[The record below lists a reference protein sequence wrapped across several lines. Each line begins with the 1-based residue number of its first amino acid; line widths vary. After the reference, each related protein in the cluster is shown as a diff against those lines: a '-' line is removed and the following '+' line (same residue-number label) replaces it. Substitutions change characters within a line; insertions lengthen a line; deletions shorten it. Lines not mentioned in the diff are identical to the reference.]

1 MKYILTSACGH
12 LCLWAEKEMVYA
24 LSSWSFLR
32 RYSSR
37 DVHSE
42 ETWCFRAFCQTTVR
56 RQRCY
61 VFCNRTGCLF
71 WVCLMLSMVAS
82 KSVTLK
88 RDVSKHSMKEQ
99 YFIMGPLALLIHV
112 DALFSFWMGN
122 QGSKQNSSPSYA
134 VDLFSLGWLVEIDTL
149 IYFGWKGSLD
159 EWLRDR

>member
-1 MKYILTSACGH
+1 MRRENRARVKLHQVRQQLQGNETKLFLRLLCKRMKYILTSACGH

-42 ETWCFRAFCQTTVR
+42 ETWCFRALCQITVR

-61 VFCNRTGCLF
+61 IFCNRTSCLF
-71 WVCLMLSMVAS
+71 WVCLMLSMLGS

-99 YFIMGPLALLIHV
+99 YFIMGSLALLIHV
-112 DALFSFWMGN
+112 DALF
-122 QGSKQNSSPSYA
+122 
-134 VDLFSLGWLVEIDTL
+134 
-149 IYFGWKGSLD
+149 
-159 EWLRDR
+159 